1 MEYTVQKLS
10 KIAGIST
17 RTLRYY
23 DEIELLKPLKINSS
37 GYRIYGQ
44 NEVNKLQQ
52 ILFYRELGI
61 SLENIKNI
69 INSPTFDSLSA
80 LKEHHSKLL
89 AKRKQIDL
97 LIENVTKTIALKEGK
112 SIMTDLEK
120 FEGFKEKMIDENE
133 KNYGTEVRE
142 KYGEDVI
149 NQSNKKFRN
158 MSKKDYED
166 WQNLSTEII
175 RKLKKAFETG
185 DASNELSQE
194 VARLHHKWLS
204 YTWNTYSKEAHAAL
218 AEMYIA
224 DERFTSYYDKEQP
237 GLAKF
242 LRDSIVFYTR

>member
-69 INSPTFDSLSA
+69 INSPTFDGLNA

-112 SIMTDLEK
+112 YIMTDLEK
-120 FEGFKEKMIDENE
+120 FEGFKEKMVDENE
-133 KNYGTEVRE
+133 KNYGAEIRE

-149 NQSNKKFRN
+149 NESNKKFRN

-166 WQNLSTEII
+166 WQNLSVEII
-175 RKLKKAFETG
+175 SKLKKAFETG

>member
-61 SLENIKNI
+61 SLENIKSI
-69 INSPTFDSLSA
+69 INSPTFDGLNA

-112 SIMTDLEK
+112 YIMTDLEK
-120 FEGFKEKMIDENE
+120 FEGFKEKMVDENE
-133 KNYGTEVRE
+133 KNYGAEIRE
-142 KYGEDVI
+142 KYSEDVI
-149 NQSNKKFRN
+149 NESNKKFRN

-166 WQNLSTEII
+166 WQNLSAEII
-175 RKLKKAFETG
+175 SKLKKAFETG

>member
-61 SLENIKNI
+61 SLENIKSI

-80 LKEHHSKLL
+80 LKQHHSKLL

-112 SIMTDLEK
+112 YIMTDLEK

-133 KNYGTEVRE
+133 KNYGTEIRE

-149 NQSNKKFRN
+149 NQSNKKFKN

-166 WQNLSTEII
+166 WQDLSVEII
-175 RKLKKAFETG
+175 SKLKQAFETG

-218 AEMYIA
+218 AQMYVN
-224 DERFTSYYDKEQP
+224 DDRFTSYYNKEQP

-242 LRDSIVFYTR
+242 LRDSILFYTR

>member
-80 LKEHHSKLL
+80 LKEHHNKLL
-89 AKRKQIDL
+89 TKRKQIDL
-97 LIENVTKTIALKEGK
+97 LIENVTKTIALREGK
-112 SIMTDLEK
+112 YIMTDLEK
-120 FEGFKEKMIDENE
+120 FEGFKEKIIDENE
-133 KNYGTEVRE
+133 KNYGTEIRE
-142 KYGEDVI
+142 KYSEDVI
-149 NQSNKKFRN
+149 NQSNKRLKS
-158 MSKKDYED
+158 MSKKDYDD
-166 WQNLSTEII
+166 WQNLSAEII
-175 RKLKKAFETG
+175 SKLKKAFETG
-185 DASNELSQE
+185 DVSNELSQE

-204 YTWNTYSKEAHAAL
+204 YTWNTYSKQAHATL
-218 AEMYIA
+218 AEMYVA

>member
-69 INSPTFDSLSA
+69 INSPTFDSLNA

-89 AKRKQIDL
+89 SKRKQIDL

-133 KNYGTEVRE
+133 KNYGTEIRE

>member
-80 LKEHHSKLL
+80 LKEHHNKLL

-97 LIENVTKTIALKEGK
+97 LIENVTKTIALREGK
-112 SIMTDLEK
+112 YIMTDLEK
-120 FEGFKEKMIDENE
+120 FEGFKEKIIDENE
-133 KNYGTEVRE
+133 KNYGTEIRE
-142 KYGEDVI
+142 KYSEDVI
-149 NQSNKKFRN
+149 NQSNKKLKS
-158 MSKKDYED
+158 MSKKDYDD
-166 WQNLSTEII
+166 WQNLSAEII
-175 RKLKKAFETG
+175 SKLKKAFETG
-185 DASNELSQE
+185 DVSNEISQE

-218 AEMYIA
+218 AEMYVA

>member
-69 INSPTFDSLSA
+69 INSPTFDSLNA

-112 SIMTDLEK
+112 YIMTDLEK
-120 FEGFKEKMIDENE
+120 FEGFKEKMVDENE
-133 KNYGTEVRE
+133 KNYGAEIRE

-149 NQSNKKFRN
+149 NESNKKFRN

-166 WQNLSTEII
+166 WQNLSAKII
-175 RKLKKAFETG
+175 SKLKKAFETG